1 MGSIWACACTCFF
14 PFSCQDQLLACFF
27 LENLSASRIIMPF
40 CHPPCDWGKKA
51 TFLSPSLDTSVNRFS
66 RIEMGI
72 DIRHGNIFWE
82 EEGIS
87 DSARGG
93 YGSLFTHEIF
103 VSQNDNVWAS
113 ILCTAKP
120 GLRCFTLYFFF
131 SWINWPPPV
140 WNCLIAFKTCQI

>member
-1 MGSIWACACTCFF
+1 
-14 PFSCQDQLLACFF
+14 
-27 LENLSASRIIMPF
+27 
-40 CHPPCDWGKKA
+40 
-51 TFLSPSLDTSVNRFS
+51 
-66 RIEMGI
+66 MGI

-113 ILCTAKP
+113 ILCTAEP
-120 GLRCFTLYFFF
+120 GLRCFTLYF
-131 SWINWPPPV
+131 SCHLESIDRPPCGTALLPSKRARSKCQP
-140 WNCLIAFKTCQI
+140 NTTQKYFLCCL